1 MSDTSSSASDEA
13 VRSSLAKTLE
23 NNIGPY
29 LKTVK
34 NLIVDTKLAN
44 DPSQDNFIK
53 CRNTPMFVVNIIFGH
68 YNVRPDRDGA
78 HVSPDRKRI

>member
-1 MSDTSSSASDEA
+1 MSDASPDDVA
-13 VRSSLAKTLE
+13 RSNLAKTLE

-53 CRNTPMFVVNIIFGH
+53 CNNLSPAFRNSYITTSIV
-68 YNVRPDRDGA
+68 
-78 HVSPDRKRI
+78 

>member
-1 MSDTSSSASDEA
+1 MSDASPVDEA
-13 VRSSLAKTLE
+13 ARSSLAKTLE

-53 CRNTPMFVVNIIFGH
+53 CNSLTHVCLQQIIIDKTESKPQIPK
-68 YNVRPDRDGA
+68 RP
-78 HVSPDRKRI
+78 KRGRGI